1 MVPSSLFL
9 TCGLDMSFTV
19 LFSQSPGP
27 LCEGKKKLFRIS
39 SLSASHEIGK
49 VIDCSVPSVN
59 NFWTILTTL

>member
-27 LCEGKKKLFRIS
+27 LCEGEKNYLEFQVYQLVMKLEK
-39 SLSASHEIGK
+39 L
-49 VIDCSVPSVN
+49 
-59 NFWTILTTL
+59 